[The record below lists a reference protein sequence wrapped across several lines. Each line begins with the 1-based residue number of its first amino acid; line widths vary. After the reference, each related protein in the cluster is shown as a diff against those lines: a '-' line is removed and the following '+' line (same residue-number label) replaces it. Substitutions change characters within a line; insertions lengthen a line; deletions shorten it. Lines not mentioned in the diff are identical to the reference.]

1 MSSFYQ
7 EMKENK
13 NYAEAL
19 RAAKLK
25 MIIEGRHPFYWGG
38 AFVVSGL

>member
-1 MSSFYQ
+1 MSSFYR
-7 EMKENK
+7 EMKATK

-19 RAAKLK
+19 KTAKLK
-25 MIIEGRHPFYWGG
+25 MITEGRHPFYWG